1 MENDHEKIEIL
12 NYDSRVHSESTIQK
26 RMVPGVQKCI
36 FFFSIAPYAEKYKSE
51 GAESGPPT

>member
-26 RMVPGVQKCI
+26 GMVPGVQKCT
-36 FFFSIAPYAEKYKSE
+36 FFVWIASYAEKSSSE
-51 GAESGPPT
+51 GAENGQ